1 MYEFAEY
8 LNYDGLWL
16 AELVRNRKV
25 KPFLRI
31 GGERITS
38 SEEVMARVCAV
49 LFFLVFATSAS
60 AAELPARK
68 AGLWESPAA
77 RAAVR

>member
-8 LNYDGLWL
+8 SNYDGLWL

-25 KPFLRI
+25 KPFMRI
-31 GGERITS
+31 GDERIRS
-38 SEEVMARVCAV
+38 SEEVMARICTV
-49 LFFLVFATSAS
+49 FFSSSSPPQRQPPSFRFAR
-60 AAELPARK
+60 PGCGK
-68 AGLWESPAA
+68 SPAA